1 MQSLQL
7 DAFCAGRWLEGNSGT
22 PILAIVLVLWLTAL
36 AAELRLA
43 ELRLAS
49 LATFG
54 LALAYSILVN
64 QGTAPLNLGLPRGPC
79 TTADGLSLL
88 LMKDLLY

>member
-64 QGTAPLNLGLPRGPC
+64 LGLPRGPC